1 MTKRIFD
8 IMFSFAMLCLLWPL
22 LIIIALAIKVVSP
35 GAVFYKGQRA
45 GRSGV
50 PFHIL
55 KFRTMV
61 SNAEALG
68 GVSTPEDDPRVTSV
82 GRILRKY
89 KLDELPQ
96 LFNVLKGEMSVVGPR
111 PEVIS
116 EVKLYTRV
124 ERELLMVR
132 PGMTDWASVRFR
144 NEGEILKG
152 SPEPHQTYREKIRP
166 EKMRLGL
173 QYARTHSFLIDMQVL
188 AATAKALLW
197 ARGGGR

>member
-1 MTKRIFD
+1 
-8 IMFSFAMLCLLWPL
+8 
-22 LIIIALAIKVVSP
+22 
-35 GAVFYKGQRA
+35 
-45 GRSGV
+45 
-50 PFHIL
+50 
-55 KFRTMV
+55 
-61 SNAEALG
+61 
-68 GVSTPEDDPRVTSV
+68 DDPRVTSV

-173 QYARTHSFLIDMQVL
+173 QYARNHSFLIDMQVL